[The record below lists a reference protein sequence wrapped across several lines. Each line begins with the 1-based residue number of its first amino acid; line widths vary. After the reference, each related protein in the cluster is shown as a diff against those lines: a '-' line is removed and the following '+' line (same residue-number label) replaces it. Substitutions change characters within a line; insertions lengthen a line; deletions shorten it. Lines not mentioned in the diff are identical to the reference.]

1 MHKVIHRLCGRAGK
15 LGAACP
21 RVRAYNAGRNAS
33 VKGIS
38 SVWSVIQA
46 SGWPIWPLLLASILA
61 VAIIIE
67 RAWTLRRKRIN
78 PPGLLDSVLE
88 ELRRGASP
96 LELAQ
101 RLEGHSP
108 LGRVWRR
115 GCATTV
121 PRASD
126 ERSDRGCRPGG
137 GARARTLSHGAGDHR
152 GHLAAAGPARHHRG
166 DDRDLRV
173 AVGGR
178 RNPQQLAHGI
188 SVALN
193 TTGLGLIIA
202 IPATIFWRHFR
213 AYVDSL
219 VIEME
224 QEAVR
229 LVEVAHGERARNAS

>member
-1 MHKVIHRLCGRAGK
+1 M
-15 LGAACP
+15 
-21 RVRAYNAGRNAS
+21 
-33 VKGIS
+33 
-38 SVWSVIQA
+38 WSVIQA

-108 LGRVWRR
+108 LGRV
-115 GCATTV
+115 
-121 PRASD
+121 
-126 ERSDRGCRPGG
+126 
-137 GARARTLSHGAGDHR
+137 
-152 GHLAAAGPARHHRG
+152 LAAGLRNYGSSREVMKEAIEDAG
-166 DDRDLRV
+166 RV
-173 AVGGR
+173 VAHELERYLTALGTIAAISPLLGLLGTIVGMIEIFASQSAAGA
-178 RNPQQLAHGI
+178 NPQQLAHGI

>member
-1 MHKVIHRLCGRAGK
+1 M
-15 LGAACP
+15 
-21 RVRAYNAGRNAS
+21 
-33 VKGIS
+33 
-38 SVWSVIQA
+38 WSVIQA

-108 LGRVWRR
+108 LGRV
-115 GCATTV
+115 
-121 PRASD
+121 
-126 ERSDRGCRPGG
+126 
-137 GARARTLSHGAGDHR
+137 
-152 GHLAAAGPARHHRG
+152 LAAGLRNYGSSREVMKEAIEDAG
-166 DDRDLRV
+166 RV
-173 AVGGR
+173 VAHELERYLTALGTIAAISPLLGLLGTIVGMIEIFASQSAAGA
-178 RNPQQLAHGI
+178 NPQQLAHGI

-213 AYVDSL
+213 AYVESL

-229 LVEVAHGERARNAS
+229 LVEVAHGERAGVGA